1 MKKIVKVFLII
12 FSLVILTGCGKN
24 YDKLSYTEY
33 SEYFNSKHEY
43 VVLDKS
49 SSYGIT
55 TTRYLEAGN
64 GNVQVFYIEY
74 AKTDDAI
81 KYVNDLYK
89 DKKHYKLK
97 TKNNYSYVKSTKD
110 KYFKLYRVDNVI
122 VNAVADKKYK
132 KDVNKV
138 LKDLGY

>member
-1 MKKIVKVFLII
+1 MKKIVKVFLVI

-24 YDKLSYTEY
+24 YDKLSYIEY
-33 SEYFNSKHEY
+33 NEYFNSKHEY

-49 SSYGIT
+49 KDYDIT
-55 TTRYLEAGN
+55 TTRYLEAGD

-89 DKKHYKLK
+89 DKKYYKLK
-97 TKNNYSYVKSTKD
+97 TKNNYSYVKSTKG

-122 VNAVADKKYK
+122 VNVVADKEYK

>member
-1 MKKIVKVFLII
+1 MKKIVKVFLVI

-49 SSYGIT
+49 KDYDIT
-55 TTRYLEAGN
+55 TTRYLEAGD

-89 DKKHYKLK
+89 DKKYYKLK
-97 TKNNYSYVKSTKD
+97 
-110 KYFKLYRVDNVI
+110 
-122 VNAVADKKYK
+122 
-132 KDVNKV
+132 
-138 LKDLGY
+138 

>member
-1 MKKIVKVFLII
+1 MKKIVKVFLVM

-49 SSYGIT
+49 KDYDIT
-55 TTRYLEAGN
+55 TTRYLEAGD

-74 AKTDDAI
+74 AKAKGCNMTGPEDPDI
-81 KYVNDLYK
+81 LR
-89 DKKHYKLK
+89 L
-97 TKNNYSYVKSTKD
+97 
-110 KYFKLYRVDNVI
+110 NVL
-122 VNAVADKKYK
+122 A
-132 KDVNKV
+132 
-138 LKDLGY
+138 GRE

>member
-1 MKKIVKVFLII
+1 MKKIVKVFLVI

-81 KYVNDLYK
+81 KYVTEYIDDEK
-89 DKKHYKLK
+89 VE
-97 TKNNYSYVKSTKD
+97 TKNESEEVFES
-110 KYFKLYRVDNVI
+110 L
-122 VNAVADKKYK
+122 
-132 KDVNKV
+132 
-138 LKDLGY
+138 